1 MSFRIIQGQGLL
13 DAVETSLSLWIVIL
27 YVSWNALILVSHKS
41 SYELLTGVKTGDAT
55 ASKNSGWMMN
65 VNFLFIICYL
75 VFYCKFIFKMKRI
88 NRIKNKY
95 SKLFK
100 LTFPSLA
107 QATEFQIL
115 TKDTKISSRKRFIKV
130 VCRDERFYVEET

>member
-55 ASKNSGWMMN
+55 ASKNSGWMLISYLLS
-65 VNFLFIICYL
+65 VIWFFIANS
-75 VFYCKFIFKMKRI
+75 FYSM
-88 NRIKNKY
+88 NRIKRMKNKY

>member
-1 MSFRIIQGQGLL
+1 MLISYLLSVIWFFIANSFY
-13 DAVETSLSLWIVIL
+13 S
-27 YVSWNALILVSHKS
+27 
-41 SYELLTGVKTGDAT
+41 
-55 ASKNSGWMMN
+55 M
-65 VNFLFIICYL
+65 
-75 VFYCKFIFKMKRI
+75 
-88 NRIKNKY
+88 NRIKRMKNKY